1 MPCLY
6 HLVHYCLCPT
16 LYDKSLL
23 GWSYFWVW
31 KCYDYQKRWPLLA
44 YQFPFYPIL
53 GILFIFRN
61 SLQGLGKK
69 LTPKTS
75 SFIELFG
82 KILFVVFVIL
92 YMGYL
97 GVILCEPLLW
107 IPMTIQLY
115 FSLRNTPDVC
125 LSARSPFSLIQSP
138 FISYL
143 FHNYFLRHNA
153 KSKHIS

>member
-1 MPCLY
+1 MNYELN
-6 HLVHYCLCPT
+6 
-16 LYDKSLL
+16 K
-23 GWSYFWVW
+23 
-31 KCYDYQKRWPLLA
+31 
-44 YQFPFYPIL
+44 
-53 GILFIFRN
+53 GIGESAEFKGLKAQYLFIFVG
-61 SLQGLGKK
+61 GL
-69 LTPKTS
+69 LA
-75 SFIELFG
+75 
-82 KILFVVFVIL
+82 LFVLFVIL

>member
-1 MPCLY
+1 M
-6 HLVHYCLCPT
+6 
-16 LYDKSLL
+16 
-23 GWSYFWVW
+23 
-31 KCYDYQKRWPLLA
+31 
-44 YQFPFYPIL
+44 

-125 LSARSPFSLIQSP
+125 LSARFLFSLIQSP

>member
-1 MPCLY
+1 M
-6 HLVHYCLCPT
+6 
-16 LYDKSLL
+16 
-23 GWSYFWVW
+23 
-31 KCYDYQKRWPLLA
+31 
-44 YQFPFYPIL
+44 

-92 YMGYL
+92 YLGYL